1 MRLAEEDRYQN
12 CGLDF
17 ISLRSIDQLYANR
30 FGWRFLLSP
39 LAPRLTFFTHRSF
52 QGSALERPVPLALPS
67 TPSASRLTFS
77 TRNVCNA
84 TFKWSRNRDYQTSG
98 CGTVRP
104 LNSGEPSYDGLQCRL
119 SLRERSV
126 TLDRLSQSVWPSING
141 SLLDWHFIT
150 APADGARRP
159 AGSTVAT
166 FYGLRPRE
174 SLLLRRSTLKSN
186 LRPVQVFDHLLKCLA
201 EPCGNGQSISC
212 DGVC

>member
-77 TRNVCNA
+77 TRNVSNA
-84 TFKWSRNRDYQTSG
+84 ASKWIRSRSYQASG
-98 CGTVRP
+98 SGTVRP
-104 LNSGEPSYDGLQCRL
+104 ELWRAQLRRL
-119 SLRERSV
+119 SLSPFAPRKKRYHERSYP
-126 TLDRLSQSVWPSING
+126 QE
-141 SLLDWHFIT
+141 
-150 APADGARRP
+150 
-159 AGSTVAT
+159 AGTNEQIHLVKSFPLV
-166 FYGLRPRE
+166 
-174 SLLLRRSTLKSN
+174 SKSN
-186 LRPVQVFDHLLKCLA
+186 LLLENRSDELRLSVLDI
-201 EPCGNGQSISC
+201 N
-212 DGVC
+212 VCRSRD